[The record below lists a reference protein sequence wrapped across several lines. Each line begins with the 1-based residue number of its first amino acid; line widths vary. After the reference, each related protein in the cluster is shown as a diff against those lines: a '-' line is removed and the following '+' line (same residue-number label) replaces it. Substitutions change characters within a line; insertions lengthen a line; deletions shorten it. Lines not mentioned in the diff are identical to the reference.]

1 MSRLQAAVIG
11 VGFVGRAHV
20 EALRRLGVPVVGLL
34 GSSPE
39 RSEATRAALGLP
51 RAYHSLEE
59 LCSDHEVEVV
69 HVCTP
74 NHLHFEEAS
83 ALLRAGKPV
92 MCEKPV
98 AMNTQE
104 SSALIELARLA
115 PSVGL
120 SQPWRFV
127 IVEDE
132 ARRTAIRENFQAC
145 NAAALAA
152 QSGERASLYARLKL
166 AGLEEA
172 PGHLAVFADRST
184 AQGHGLGRHTM
195 PEMIEYSAVTAVH
208 TVWLAARAQGIGM
221 GWVSIL
227 DPQAVAVLLHV
238 PLDWKFIGYFCLGY
252 PQADDTTPE
261 LEQSGWEC
269 RRLPSSVI
277 IRR

>member
-1 MSRLQAAVIG
+1 MSQPSRSQAAVPSRQA
-11 VGFVGRAHV
+11 VSFDNAFRAQ
-20 EALRRLGVPVVGLL
+20 LRDLL
-34 GSSPE
+34 IWRRDVRRFLRDP
-39 RSEATRAALGLP
+39 LP
-51 RAYHSLEE
+51 SGTLE
-59 LCSDHEVEVV
+59 
-69 HVCTP
+69 
-74 NHLHFEEAS
+74 
-83 ALLRAGKPV
+83 
-92 MCEKPV
+92 
-98 AMNTQE
+98 
-104 SSALIELARLA
+104 ALIEVACLA

-132 ARRTAIRENFQAC
+132 TRRAAIRDNFQAC

-152 QSGERASLYARLKL
+152 QSEERAGLYARLKL

-172 PGHLAVFADRST
+172 PAHLAVFADRST

-208 TVWLAARAQGIGM
+208 TIWLAARAQGIGM

-227 DPQAVAVLLHV
+227 DPQAVATLLQV
-238 PLDWKFIGYFCLGY
+238 PAEWKFIGYFCLGY
-252 PQADDTTPE
+252 PQAGDTTPE
-261 LEQSGWEC
+261 LEQCGWER